1 MPRNTTEDTGDA
13 IRAVLISP
21 NECDTNLEP
30 ANVVDALFFFV
41 GRCLKSSS
49 ETIAKALLEVAM
61 AIREAP

>member
-30 ANVVDALFFFV
+30 ANVVDALFFV